1 MPVRRLAYAYASYDM
16 GMDDQQF
23 RQKLLIPL
31 IERDYGSTAEEVLV
45 TCSQVAKYAE
55 KSSAQE
61 IKELQK
67 RVNINPQVWTRLIL
81 LSKDCRLWQNCN
93 RLPASYSTL
102 YAVSRLTNEEF
113 QLALDRLI
121 IHTQTSSHSI
131 LAWTKEIRSLPES
144 VHSRIKLNL
153 CFSREIS
160 AKEKE
165 EMLNRLN
172 EIAKE
177 YDASIDNEDNQKT
190 PEKKGM
196 ERLIS
201 LKKEIEFRLIEN
213 CAKLFYNGL
222 TEKECNSMNLYTVGD
237 FAHKS
242 LPEYKQ
248 IASIAHKRIG
258 DGTEYGEDYVIKIA
272 YEYLKTESRSQRYNY
287 KRRLQSLRTK
297 EQDLSEL
304 IDEVIKRYMLQD
316 KA

>member
-1 MPVRRLAYAYASYDM
+1 VPVRRLAYAYASYDM

-45 TCSQVAKYAE
+45 TCSQVAEYAE

-190 PEKKGM
+190 PEKKEM

-248 IASIAHKRIG
+248 IASIAHKRLG